1 MAFHCIRVVR
11 RGQVRTDTI
20 GSLDLQGQER
30 STHVLE
36 CIFKAEK
43 GM

>member
-1 MAFHCIRVVR
+1 MAFHCIRVVH
-11 RGQVRTDTI
+11 TDTI
-20 GSLDLQGQER
+20 GSLDLQGKER